1 VVFEPAAE
9 LISRLND
16 EREFRF
22 VEKPTSE
29 GEQDAD
35 DEVTPSPSPSDGGE
49 DGGPSGEGE

>member
-1 VVFEPAAE
+1 MVFEPAAE

-35 DEVTPSPSPSDGGE
+35 GGE